1 MPAYTYTVKR
11 ISPTL
16 GTDTIDNVQSFRTFR
31 GRYRNLDTFA
41 AGTFTVTCQNPSTSI
56 NLGNALKIEVDSGT
70 DPEDSVW
77 YGFINDAQWTY
88 FNLEVGDVLSVSG
101 VDVFGQY
108 GSQLVSYTQG
118 EQNAGDALKE
128 LYEDLQIQP
137 EDLVSINTTSSGPAG
152 GIALSTVSAQT
163 YVKKPAIEIVN
174 EIAATEQGRL
184 WSDTQGQLQFRGR
197 NQFRLS
203 SYNFSDETN
212 DASHQVYSQLNFT
225 TSTQDY
231 FTQIV
236 VEPQGLT
243 AQEAVAI
250 GASEPY
256 RSFSVTTQSVSES
269 QALGLAEYL
278 ANLLSSPGINIS
290 SITCIAEAQN
300 APRLTYLDIG
310 DEVTVRFRST
320 DYVGII
326 EGIEVNATPEQSS
339 YTFYFSSADRNA
351 YLILDNP
358 TFGKLDENK
367 LGF

>member
-1 MPAYTYTVKR
+1 MPAYTYTVRR

-31 GRYRNLDTFA
+31 GRYRNLDTFS
-41 AGTFTVTCQNPSTSI
+41 AGNFTVTCRNPSTAI
-56 NLGNALKIEVDSGT
+56 NLGNGLSISATGGDVTG
-70 DPEDSVW
+70 VAV
-77 YGFINDAQWTY
+77 YRGFINDAQWAY
-88 FNLEVGDVLSVSG
+88 FNLEDGDILTLSG

-108 GSQLVSYTQG
+108 GSQLVSYSQA
-118 EQNAGDALKE
+118 EQDAGDALKE
-128 LYEDLQIQP
+128 LYEGLQIAE
-137 EDLVSINTTSSGPAG
+137 EDLASINTTASGPGG

-184 WSDTQGQLQFRGR
+184 WSNASGTLNFSGR
-197 NQFRLS
+197 NQFRDIAYS
-203 SYNFSDETN
+203 FSDETN
-212 DASHQVYSQLNFT
+212 DSTHQVYSQLNFT
-225 TSTQDY
+225 TTTQDF
-231 FTQIV
+231 FTQVV

-256 RSFSVTTQSVSES
+256 RSFSLTTQSATEAD
-269 QALGLAEYL
+269 ALGLAEYL

-290 SITCIAEAQN
+290 SITCIAEAQ
-300 APRLTYLDIG
+300 ATPQLTAFDIN
-310 DEVTVRFRST
+310 DQVTVRFRGT

-326 EGIEVNATPEQSS
+326 EGIEVNASPEQSS
-339 YTFYFSSADRNA
+339 YTFFFSSADRNA
-351 YLILDNP
+351 YLVLDDP

>member
-1 MPAYTYTVKR
+1 
-11 ISPTL
+11 
-16 GTDTIDNVQSFRTFR
+16 
-31 GRYRNLDTFA
+31 
-41 AGTFTVTCQNPSTSI
+41 
-56 NLGNALKIEVDSGT
+56 
-70 DPEDSVW
+70 
-77 YGFINDAQWTY
+77 
-88 FNLEVGDVLSVSG
+88 
-101 VDVFGQY
+101 
-108 GSQLVSYTQG
+108 
-118 EQNAGDALKE
+118 
-128 LYEDLQIQP
+128 
-137 EDLVSINTTSSGPAG
+137 
-152 GIALSTVSAQT
+152 
-163 YVKKPAIEIVN
+163 VKKPAIEIVN

-256 RSFSVTTQSVSES
+256 RSFSVTTQSATES